1 MISKADRRLLNET
14 YRNASMAVE
23 AIYTTMDR
31 IDDEEL
37 ALELTR
43 QLGRFSSIVDR
54 AEEELNGI
62 GEKPEESHLGK
73 AMLKLGI
80 KRKLF
85 GNKGASHVADML
97 IQGNTKGIVSTT
109 KSMHDNLTAKREY
122 CELAGELVEFEHI
135 NIDRM
140 KMYL

>member
-23 AIYTTMDR
+23 AIYATMDR
-31 IDDEEL
+31 VEDEEM

-43 QLGRFSSIVDR
+43 QVGKFNSIQDR
-54 AEEELNGI
+54 AEEELLEI
-62 GEKPEESHLGK
+62 GEKPSDSLWGK
-73 AMLKLGI
+73 LMLRMSIKGKLMRG
-80 KRKLF
+80 
-85 GNKGASHVADML
+85 KGASHVADMM

-109 KSMHDNLTAKREY
+109 KSMHDNLAAKREY
-122 CELAGELVEFEHI
+122 CELAGELVEFEHM
-135 NIDRM
+135 NIDKM

>member
-23 AIYTTMDR
+23 AIYATMDKVE
-31 IDDEEL
+31 DEEM

-43 QLGRFSSIVDR
+43 QIGKFNSIQDR
-54 AEEELNGI
+54 AEEELYTL
-62 GEKPEESHLGK
+62 GEKPGNSFWGK
-73 AMLKLGI
+73 LMLKMSI
-80 KRKLF
+80 KGKLMSDR
-85 GNKGASHVADML
+85 GASHVADMM

-109 KSMHDNLTAKREY
+109 KSMHDNLTAKKEY